1 MVFSK
6 SQVIR
11 LTVILLLLCCTLF
24 ANFIAVRMMLRY
36 GIDAYFYDKLLVAYN
51 IGGLAGLKTELDKIS
66 VTDKLRRESILA
78 KNFSAQLET
87 LPDPKA
93 FLTDKVQKSK
103 NMAFFIRNMRS
114 AAIVLMVILFG
125 WQVITSSASKLEPK
139 NSSSGQDKI

>member
-1 MVFSK
+1 
-6 SQVIR
+6 
-11 LTVILLLLCCTLF
+11 
-24 ANFIAVRMMLRY
+24 MMLRY